1 MDKSERVL
9 HSQYGT
15 ISLTPTC
22 MGNLCA
28 HADSI
33 GLVLSGLSYQVYPI
47 RLILSADHYRT
58 QGTLNAVLSHIWD
71 AKGPHSR
78 YWLKKHSIRIYFEVI
93 AALGS
98 ETMLKK

>member
-33 GLVLSGLSYQVYPI
+33 GLVLSGLSYL
-47 RLILSADHYRT
+47 LITIGL
-58 QGTLNAVLSHIWD
+58 GTLNAVLSHIWD